1 MIYLKDLL
9 KLNQMK
15 YSCDAP
21 EAKHKKKMSMQTKLL
36 ADEMRIPYKPFPE
49 NSSKET
55 RYELEWLSN
64 YNNGIINK
72 DFVKKGDDIIKV
84 FKKYCKENNLDFKN
98 DYYEQ
103 VLKESGKTILSLK
116 YYYNRPRP
124 KQLADYYGIEEFQD
138 VELGSMKTPAYPSGH
153 STQGHL
159 MAELL
164 GREYPKHYD
173 KLKGLAD
180 MISASRLMARAH
192 YPSDCEFGEEV
203 AQHILGKVIQKKN
216 D

>member
-1 MIYLKDLL
+1 MIKLKNILEI
-9 KLNQMK
+9 NNIK
-15 YSCDAP
+15 YSDKVKP
-21 EAKHKKKMSMQTKLL
+21 KHKEKMNIKTKLL
-36 ADEMRIPYKPFPE
+36 ASEMRVPYNPFPE

-55 RYELEWLSN
+55 RTELHNLIN
-64 YNNGIINK
+64 YNNGLINK
-72 DFVKKGDDIIKV
+72 EFIKKGDDIEKV
-84 FKKYCKENNLDFKN
+84 FEEYCNNNNLKYDKK
-98 DYYEQ
+98 YYEQ
-103 VLKESGKTILSLK
+103 ILKESTKTILSLK

-124 KQLADYYGIEEFQD
+124 KQLADYYGIEEFDD
-138 VELGSMKTPAYPSGH
+138 VELGSMKTPSYPSGH

-173 KLKGLAD
+173 TFKGLAD

-192 YPSDCEFGEEV
+192 YPSDVKFGEQV
-203 AQHILGKVIQKKN
+203 AQHILGKIIQKKY

>member
-9 KLNQMK
+9 KLNQIK

-84 FKKYCKENNLDFKN
+84 FKKYCKENNLDFEN

-173 KLKGLAD
+173 KLKGLAN

-192 YPSDCEFGEEV
+192 YPSDISFGKKV
-203 AQHILGKVIQKKN
+203 AMYLVGGI
-216 D
+216 

>member
-1 MIYLKDLL
+1 
-9 KLNQMK
+9 
-15 YSCDAP
+15 
-21 EAKHKKKMSMQTKLL
+21 MSMQTKLI
-36 ADEMRIPYKPFPE
+36 ADEMRIPTKPFPE
-49 NSSKET
+49 NSSKEA
-55 RYELEWLSN
+55 RDELEWLLN
-64 YNNGIINK
+64 YNNGIVNK

-84 FKKYCKENNLDFKN
+84 FKDYCKDNNLEFNKE
-98 DYYEQ
+98 YYEQ
-103 VLKESGKTILSLK
+103 ILDESSKTILSLK

-138 VELGSMKTPAYPSGH
+138 VELGSMKTPSYPSGH

-164 GREYPKHYD
+164 GREYPNHYD
-173 KLKGLAD
+173 TFKGLAD
-180 MISASRLMARAH
+180 MISTSRLMARAH
-192 YPSDCEFGEEV
+192 YPSDVKFGEEV